1 MKQTE
6 INFNIELDENH
17 IPEKIVW
24 AAPDGGVVGAE
35 TQAVLLSVWDNKTQ
49 EALRIDLWTKEMPVE
64 EMKRFFHQVFISM
77 GDSYLRATDE
87 EEIADEIRKFAEYFA
102 DRCGIRM

>member
-87 EEIADEIRKFAEYFA
+87 EEIADEIRKFADYFA